1 LHFSTT
7 LDPLTR
13 FSIESSFRSAADSAA
28 RKMAGA
34 AAYASEQAADRMS
47 EKMDETRREIRND
60 ISDFRTEMLDQ
71 AGELGKTIKAVG
83 TDLGNG
89 FCRIEK
95 SMAINNDRL
104 LQLYGGV
111 DLVRRN
117 LVEGFE
123 AVIDKLEE
131 IQDTLGRIE
140 RGVMNPEETRALE
153 RYRRARAFLAKGRA
167 TDALETINAAM
178 NNDGGP
184 SLAHMP
190 ELRCLRGAIRLG
202 LYDSSTTSHLDLAGA
217 EDDFAEAL
225 DFAKD
230 EAKPSIREHLALA
243 HWGRQNYPAA
253 YAIYEGNKAN
263 ADAQFHAGR
272 CMIQMGRHDHAQDHF
287 RAALERDPRYFAIA
301 AADPVLQGH
310 PDLLKSVA
318 QKIEVDRRDAARR
331 KERDL
336 QKQSE
341 KLRSSL
347 GKVLDLS
354 PIKDLQLAMETWIE
368 GCKVFRSI
376 KLSERKIAQELAK
389 VHGIPDLE
397 ITIYIAADP
406 FDKRAEEAFKA
417 GEDIIKLVNDHVG
430 LKDLIEGIAT
440 NGEVPPS
447 YEFTGILQR
456 IERAYERIQE
466 QITLMQNLAY
476 ADGALS
482 EELTPS
488 VWSNAHPGDWRSYM
502 APRPK
507 GWLAG
512 KRYDRNYDKHRDE
525 ANAKY
530 FAKQDRERQIKAEAT
545 QRVQE
550 IMQDELVPKA
560 QPHFDSLVAQADR
573 VQRALDLIKIKRK
586 ALYRLEGVF
595 S

>member
-1 LHFSTT
+1 MHFSTT

-47 EKMDETRREIRND
+47 EKMDEARREIRDD

-89 FCRIEK
+89 FCRIDK
-95 SMAINNDRL
+95 SMAATNDRL
-104 LQLYGGV
+104 LELYGGV

-167 TDALETINAAM
+167 VDALEAVNAAM

-202 LYDSSTTSHLDLAGA
+202 LYDSDSSTHLDLAGA
-217 EDDFAEAL
+217 EEDFAEAL

-253 YAIYEGNKAN
+253 YAIYEGNRAN

-272 CMIQMGRHDHAQDHF
+272 CMVQMGRHDHAQDHF
-287 RAALERDPRYFAIA
+287 RAALERDPRYLAIA
-301 AADPVLQGH
+301 AADPVLQKY
-310 PDLLKSVA
+310 PDLLNSVA
-318 QKIEVDRRDAARR
+318 RKIETERQDAARR

-336 QKQSE
+336 DKRAE
-341 KLRSSL
+341 KLRNTL
-347 GKVLDLS
+347 GKAMDLS

-368 GCKVFRSI
+368 GCKVFRDI
-376 KLSERKIAQELAK
+376 KLSEGKISQELAK
-389 VHGIPDLE
+389 VHEVPDLKV
-397 ITIYIAADP
+397 TIYIKAAP
-406 FDKRAEEAFKA
+406 FDERTEKAFKA
-417 GEDIIKLVNDHVG
+417 GEEIIELVNDRDS
-430 LKDLIEGIAT
+430 LRDLIDQIGESGETPHRYDFTAT
-440 NGEVPPS
+440 LDRLEK
-447 YEFTGILQR
+447 
-456 IERAYERIQE
+456 AYKSVQE

-476 ADGALS
+476 SDGALS
-482 EELTPS
+482 DELTPS
-488 VWSNAHPGDWRSYM
+488 VWNNYSVGNWQKYLK
-502 APRPK
+502 PRPM
-507 GWLAG
+507 GWIAQKL
-512 KRYDRNYDKHRDE
+512 YDRNYDKYRDE
-525 ANAKY
+525 A
-530 FAKQDRERQIKAEAT
+530 FAKHDAQRNHERQIDDEAT
-545 QRVQE
+545 QMVQQ
-550 IMQDELVPKA
+550 IMQHELVPKA
-560 QPHFDSLVAQADR
+560 DPHFGKLINQADK
-573 VQRALDLIKIKRK
+573 VQRALDLIASKRQ
-586 ALYRLEGVF
+586 AICRLEGVF
-595 S
+595 Q